1 MKRTLVIV
9 AAGVVASAS
18 MVLTGCETANGHEGA
33 VIGGAGGAAGGAL
46 IGSAVAG
53 HGNRGTGALIGGVL
67 GGAAGCR
74 CRRPTPRQEE
84 PASASSAAAV
94 GRDVA

>member
-1 MKRTLVIV
+1 MKKASVLMVAGLVM
-9 AAGVVASAS
+9 AAS
-18 MVLTGCETANGHEGA
+18 MLFTGCETANGHEGA

-67 GGAAGCR
+67 GGTAG
-74 CRRPTPRQEE
+74 
-84 PASASSAAAV
+84 V
-94 GRDVA
+94 VAGDQLHDKKQPPPQQ